1 MKLLLSK
8 TREKELDKVKQ
19 ILVNS
24 VADEK
29 SVNSLYDYIFS
40 SEGKKLRALIA
51 LSSSSNKNKKISTN
65 KRVKLASIIE
75 LLHTATL
82 VHGDV
87 VDDAK
92 LRIGIR
98 TVNKKWSNS
107 HSVLIGDYIYSK
119 AFMLM
124 VSLDNNL
131 VLKELS
137 SATNDISMG
146 EILQLDSFIK
156 KIMPSQKSLLKI
168 SYLKTGRLFEA
179 ASVTGGI
186 IGGYSKKNISL
197 LAKYGRILGIVFQLK
212 DDLLDYQLD
221 KNIGKE
227 HLKDYLEGK
236 PTLPYLEIL
245 GDASKEDKRM
255 LDKYFGKKKVSKKTF
270 DQLRHIIQKNPLK
283 RTLRLI
289 DRETK
294 KAINAVENLSSH
306 SSKNELMLLLEFAN
320 GRSK

>member
-29 SVNSLYDYIFS
+29 SVNNLYDYIFS

-65 KRVKLASIIE
+65 KRIKLASIIE

-82 VHGDV
+82 VHDDV

-92 LRIGIR
+92 LRRGIR

-124 VSLDNNL
+124 VSLDNNF

-146 EILQLDSFIK
+146 EILQLDSFTK
-156 KIMPSQKSLLKI
+156 KITPSQKSLLKI
-168 SYLKTGRLFEA
+168 AYLKTGRLFEA

-186 IGGYSKKNISL
+186 IGGYSKNNISL

-221 KNIGKE
+221 INIGKE

-236 PTLPYLEIL
+236 FTLPYLEIL
-245 GDASKEDKRM
+245 EDASKEDKRI

-270 DQLRHIIQKNPLK
+270 DQLRKIIQKNPLK

-289 DRETK
+289 DREAK

-306 SSKNELMLLLEFAN
+306 SSKNELMLLLKFAN

>member
-29 SVNSLYDYIFS
+29 SVNNLYDYIFS

-51 LSSSSNKNKKISTN
+51 LSSSSNKNKKISIN

-82 VHGDV
+82 VHDDV

-92 LRIGIR
+92 LRRGIR

-146 EILQLDSFIK
+146 EILQLDSFTK
-156 KIMPSQKSLLKI
+156 KIVPSQKSLLKI
-168 SYLKTGRLFEA
+168 AYLKTGRLFEA

-197 LAKYGRILGIVFQLK
+197 LAKYGRISVS
-212 DDLLDYQLD
+212 YT
-221 KNIGKE
+221 
-227 HLKDYLEGK
+227 HL
-236 PTLPYLEIL
+236 TLPTS
-245 GDASKEDKRM
+245 G
-255 LDKYFGKKKVSKKTF
+255 
-270 DQLRHIIQKNPLK
+270 
-283 RTLRLI
+283 
-289 DRETK
+289 
-294 KAINAVENLSSH
+294 
-306 SSKNELMLLLEFAN
+306 
-320 GRSK
+320 

>member
-51 LSSSSNKNKKISTN
+51 LSSSSNKNKKISIN

-82 VHGDV
+82 VHDDV

-92 LRIGIR
+92 LRRGIR

-146 EILQLDSFIK
+146 EILQLDSFTK
-156 KIMPSQKSLLKI
+156 KIVPSQK
-168 SYLKTGRLFEA
+168 F
-179 ASVTGGI
+179 
-186 IGGYSKKNISL
+186 
-197 LAKYGRILGIVFQLK
+197 F
-212 DDLLDYQLD
+212 
-221 KNIGKE
+221 
-227 HLKDYLEGK
+227 
-236 PTLPYLEIL
+236 
-245 GDASKEDKRM
+245 
-255 LDKYFGKKKVSKKTF
+255 
-270 DQLRHIIQKNPLK
+270 
-283 RTLRLI
+283 
-289 DRETK
+289 
-294 KAINAVENLSSH
+294 VENCLS
-306 SSKNELMLLLEFAN
+306 KDRQAI
-320 GRSK
+320 

>member
-51 LSSSSNKNKKISTN
+51 LSSSSNKNKKISTK
-65 KRVKLASIIE
+65 KRIKLASIIE

-82 VHGDV
+82 VHDDV

-92 LRIGIR
+92 LRRGIR

-124 VSLDNNL
+124 VSLDNNF

-146 EILQLDSFIK
+146 EILQLDSFTK
-156 KIMPSQKSLLKI
+156 KITPSQKSLLKI
-168 SYLKTGRLFEA
+168 AYLKTGRLFEA

-186 IGGYSKKNISL
+186 IGGYSKNNISL

-221 KNIGKE
+221 INIGKE

-236 PTLPYLEIL
+236 FTLPYLEIL
-245 GDASKEDKRM
+245 EDASKEDKRI

-270 DQLRHIIQKNPLK
+270 DQLRKIIQKNPLK

-289 DRETK
+289 DREAK
-294 KAINAVENLSSH
+294 KAINAVEDLSSH

>member
-51 LSSSSNKNKKISTN
+51 LSSSSNKNKKISIN
-65 KRVKLASIIE
+65 KRIKLASIIE

-82 VHGDV
+82 VHDDV

-92 LRIGIR
+92 LRRGIR

-124 VSLDNNL
+124 VSLDNNF

-146 EILQLDSFIK
+146 EILQLDSFTK
-156 KIMPSQKSLLKI
+156 KIIPSQKSLLKI
-168 SYLKTGRLFEA
+168 AYLKTGRLFEA

-197 LAKYGRILGIVFQLK
+197 LSKYGRILGIIFQLK

-221 KNIGKE
+221 INIGKE
-227 HLKDYLEGK
+227 HLKD
-236 PTLPYLEIL
+236 
-245 GDASKEDKRM
+245 
-255 LDKYFGKKKVSKKTF
+255 
-270 DQLRHIIQKNPLK
+270 
-283 RTLRLI
+283 
-289 DRETK
+289 
-294 KAINAVENLSSH
+294 
-306 SSKNELMLLLEFAN
+306 
-320 GRSK
+320 

>member
-65 KRVKLASIIE
+65 KRIKLASIIE

-82 VHGDV
+82 VHDDV

-92 LRIGIR
+92 LRRGIR

-124 VSLDNNL
+124 VSLDNNF

-146 EILQLDSFIK
+146 EILQLDSFTK
-156 KIMPSQKSLLKI
+156 KITPSQKSLLKI
-168 SYLKTGRLFEA
+168 AYLKTGRLFEA

-186 IGGYSKKNISL
+186 IGGYSKNNISL

-221 KNIGKE
+221 INIGKE

-236 PTLPYLEIL
+236 FTLPYLEIL
-245 GDASKEDKRM
+245 KDASKEDKRM

-270 DQLRHIIQKNPLK
+270 DQLRKIIQKNPLK

-289 DRETK
+289 DREAK

-306 SSKNELMLLLEFAN
+306 SSKNELMLLLKFAN

>member
-8 TREKELDKVKQ
+8 IREKELEKVKQ
-19 ILVNS
+19 MLVNS

-29 SVNSLYDYIFS
+29 SVVSLYDYIFS
-40 SEGKKLRALIA
+40 SEGKKLRALIT
-51 LSSSSNKNKKISTN
+51 LSCSSNKNKKISTN
-65 KRVKLASIIE
+65 KRVKLATIIE

-82 VHGDV
+82 VHDDV

-92 LRIGIR
+92 LRRGIK
-98 TVNKKWSNS
+98 TVNKIWSNS

-124 VSLDNNL
+124 VSLNNNF

-146 EILQLDSFIK
+146 EILQLDSFTK
-156 KIMPSQKSLLKI
+156 KIAPSKKSLLKI
-168 SYLKTGRLFEA
+168 AYLKTGRLFEA
-179 ASVTGGI
+179 ASVSGGI
-186 IGGYSKKNISL
+186 IGGYSKRNISL
-197 LAKYGRILGIVFQLK
+197 LSKYGRILGIVFQLR

-221 KNIGKE
+221 TNIGKE

-236 PTLPYLEIL
+236 FTLPYLEIL
-245 GDASKEDKRM
+245 KDASIEDKKI
-255 LDKYFGKKKVSKKTF
+255 LDKHFGKKKVSKNTF
-270 DQLRHIIQKNPLK
+270 EQLHRIIKKNPLK

-294 KAINAVENLSSH
+294 KAITALEDLGSH

>member
-19 ILVNS
+19 ILANS

-51 LSSSSNKNKKISTN
+51 LSCSSNKNKKISTN
-65 KRVKLASIIE
+65 KRIKLASIIE

-82 VHGDV
+82 VHDDV

-92 LRIGIR
+92 LRRGIR

-124 VSLDNNL
+124 VSLDNNF

-146 EILQLDSFIK
+146 EILQLDSLTK
-156 KIMPSQKSLLKI
+156 KSSPVKSLC
-168 SYLKTGRLFEA
+168 
-179 ASVTGGI
+179 
-186 IGGYSKKNISL
+186 
-197 LAKYGRILGIVFQLK
+197 
-212 DDLLDYQLD
+212 
-221 KNIGKE
+221 
-227 HLKDYLEGK
+227 
-236 PTLPYLEIL
+236 
-245 GDASKEDKRM
+245 
-255 LDKYFGKKKVSKKTF
+255 
-270 DQLRHIIQKNPLK
+270 
-283 RTLRLI
+283 
-289 DRETK
+289 
-294 KAINAVENLSSH
+294 
-306 SSKNELMLLLEFAN
+306 
-320 GRSK
+320 

>member
-19 ILVNS
+19 ILVKS

-40 SEGKKLRALIA
+40 SEGKT
-51 LSSSSNKNKKISTN
+51 LSSSSNKNKKISIN

-82 VHGDV
+82 VHDDV

-92 LRIGIR
+92 LRRGIR

-146 EILQLDSFIK
+146 EILQLDSFTK
-156 KIMPSQKSLLKI
+156 KIVPSQKSLLKI
-168 SYLKTGRLFEA
+168 AYLKTGRLFEA
-179 ASVTGGI
+179 ASVTGGF

-236 PTLPYLEIL
+236 FTLPYLEIL
-245 GDASKEDKRM
+245 EDASKEDKRI

-270 DQLRHIIQKNPLK
+270 DQLRKIIQKNPLK

-294 KAINAVENLSSH
+294 KAINAVESLSSH

>member
-8 TREKELDKVKQ
+8 TREKELNKVKQ
-19 ILVNS
+19 ILVKS
-24 VADEK
+24 VANEK
-29 SVNSLYDYIFS
+29 SVDSLYDYIFS

-51 LSSSSNKNKKISTN
+51 LSSSRNKNKKISTN

-82 VHGDV
+82 VHDDV

-92 LRIGIR
+92 LRRGIR

-119 AFMLM
+119 AFMLI

-146 EILQLDSFIK
+146 EILQLDSFTK
-156 KIMPSQKSLLKI
+156 KIIPSQKSLLRI
-168 SYLKTGRLFEA
+168 AYLKTGRLFEA

-186 IGGYSKKNISL
+186 IGGYSKKSISSL
-197 LAKYGRILGIVFQLK
+197 SKYGRILGVVFQLR

-236 PTLPYLEIL
+236 FTLPYLEIL
-245 GDASKEDKRM
+245 EDASMRDKKI

-270 DQLRHIIQKNPLK
+270 EQLDHIIQKNPLK
-283 RTLRLI
+283 KTLRLI
-289 DRETK
+289 DRERK
-294 KAINAVENLSSH
+294 KAIASVEDLSSH

>member
-65 KRVKLASIIE
+65 KRIKLASIIE

-82 VHGDV
+82 VHDDV

-92 LRIGIR
+92 LRRGIR

-124 VSLDNNL
+124 VSLDNNF

-146 EILQLDSFIK
+146 EILQLDSFTK

-168 SYLKTGRLFEA
+168 AYLKTGRLFEA
-179 ASVTGGI
+179 ASVAGGI

-197 LAKYGRILGIVFQLK
+197 LAKYGRVLGIVFQLK

-221 KNIGKE
+221 KDIGKE

-236 PTLPYLEIL
+236 FTLPYLEIL
-245 GDASKEDKRM
+245 EDASKEDKRI
-255 LDKYFGKKKVSKKTF
+255 LDKYFGEKKVSKKTF
-270 DQLRHIIQKNPLK
+270 DQLRKIIQKNPLK

>member
-82 VHGDV
+82 VHDDV

-92 LRIGIR
+92 LRRGIR

-124 VSLDNNL
+124 VSLDNNF

-146 EILQLDSFIK
+146 EILQLDSFTK
-156 KIMPSQKSLLKI
+156 KIIPSQKSLLKI
-168 SYLKTGRLFEA
+168 AYLKTGRLFEA

-186 IGGYSKKNISL
+186 IGGYSKNSISL

-221 KNIGKE
+221 INIGKE

-236 PTLPYLEIL
+236 FTLPYLEIL
-245 GDASKEDKRM
+245 ENASKEDIRI

-270 DQLRHIIQKNPLK
+270 DQLRKIIQKNPLK

-289 DRETK
+289 DREAK

>member
-51 LSSSSNKNKKISTN
+51 LSSSSNKNKKISIN

-82 VHGDV
+82 VHDDV

-92 LRIGIR
+92 LRRGIR

-146 EILQLDSFIK
+146 EILQLDSFTK
-156 KIMPSQKSLLKI
+156 KIIPSQKSLLKI
-168 SYLKTGRLFEA
+168 AYLKTGRLFEA

-186 IGGYSKKNISL
+186 IGGYSKNSISL

-221 KNIGKE
+221 INIGKE

-236 PTLPYLEIL
+236 FTLPYLEIL
-245 GDASKEDKRM
+245 EDASKEDKRI

-270 DQLRHIIQKNPLK
+270 DQLRKIIQKNPLK

-289 DRETK
+289 DREAK

-306 SSKNELMLLLEFAN
+306 SSKNELMLLLKFAN

>member
-65 KRVKLASIIE
+65 KRVKLASTIE

-82 VHGDV
+82 VHDDV

-92 LRIGIR
+92 LRRGIR

-168 SYLKTGRLFEA
+168 AYLKTGRLFEA

-186 IGGYSKKNISL
+186 IGGYSQKNISL

-212 DDLLDYQLD
+212 DDLLD
-221 KNIGKE
+221 
-227 HLKDYLEGK
+227 
-236 PTLPYLEIL
+236 
-245 GDASKEDKRM
+245 
-255 LDKYFGKKKVSKKTF
+255 F
-270 DQLRHIIQKNPLK
+270 
-283 RTLRLI
+283 
-289 DRETK
+289 
-294 KAINAVENLSSH
+294 
-306 SSKNELMLLLEFAN
+306 
-320 GRSK
+320 